1 MQNYLIFFILLGLI
15 AGATVP
21 IQAGINS
28 RLSSFTGSNISA
40 AIISFLAGSIAI
52 IAFAIIARTPLPKPG
67 AFAGAPWWVWIG
79 GAFGAFYVVSS
90 IILVNK
96 VGAVSMLAF
105 IIAGQMIA
113 SIIIDHYG
121 LAGYPINPISIY
133 KIIGII
139 FITIGVVFIKFSQG
153 SI

>member
-1 MQNYLIFFILLGLI
+1 MQNYMIVFVLLGLI

-28 RLSSFTGSNISA
+28 RLSFFTGSNISA
-40 AIISFLAGSIAI
+40 AVISFLAGTITI
-52 IAFAIIARTPLPKPG
+52 IVFALIARTPLPKPE
-67 AFAGAPWWVWIG
+67 AFTQAPWWVWTG

-121 LAGYPINPISIY
+121 LVGYPMSPISIY
-133 KIIGII
+133 KIVGII
-139 FITIGVVFIKFSQG
+139 FITIGVVFIKF
-153 SI
+153 

>member
-1 MQNYLIFFILLGLI
+1 MQDYMIFFILLGLI

-28 RLSSFTGSNISA
+28 NLSLFTGSNISA
-40 AIISFLAGSIAI
+40 AIISFIVGTIAI
-52 IAFAIIARTPLPKPG
+52 IAFALIARTPFPKPD
-67 AFAGAPWWVWIG
+67 AFTGAPWWVWIG
-79 GAFGAFYVVSS
+79 GAFGAFYVVASM
-90 IILVNK
+90 ILVHR
-96 VGAVSMLAF
+96 VGAVSMIAF

-133 KIIGII
+133 KIVGII
-139 FITIGVVFIKFSQG
+139 FIIIGVVFIKFFQV
-153 SI
+153 

>member
-1 MQNYLIFFILLGLI
+1 MQDYLIFFVLLGLI

-28 RLSSFTGSNISA
+28 SLSFFTGSNISA

-52 IAFAIIARTPLPKPG
+52 ITFALIARTPFPKPD
-67 AFAGAPWWVWIG
+67 AFAEAPWWIWIG

-90 IILVNK
+90 IILVNR

-121 LAGYPINPISIY
+121 LVGYQINPISIY
-133 KIIGII
+133 KIVGVI
-139 FITIGVVFIKFSQG
+139 FIAIGVVFIKFS
-153 SI
+153 